1 MLLLF
6 VIFGFIVQ
14 IFFFSRVYKNRTE
27 ANKYHLDSLMSYMLC
42 FSALGLLCIVK
53 LTLDVYPPFILVIFL
68 RYMVF
73 IFLYC
78 HIRSVLTKKKA
89 KAPVFMYCFLGLLL
103 VTYIFNIS
111 GFSVVKN
118 RLLPNLGFILI
129 DYDTVANYKDLA
141 LLYFLVSFVTIVVT
155 LKMFFTYSR
164 SKLFNLYANKEKSK
178 IKYWTSTYIFL
189 VLFNFVIVFVASRF
203 TNGTV
208 PLIGLV
214 YIGGLLVESYFLS
227 LNPVYLGYLVNN
239 TRKTDSIF

>member
-1 MLLLF
+1 M
-6 VIFGFIVQ
+6 
-14 IFFFSRVYKNRTE
+14 
-27 ANKYHLDSLMSYMLC
+27 
-42 FSALGLLCIVK
+42 
-53 LTLDVYPPFILVIFL
+53 
-68 RYMVF
+68 
-73 IFLYC
+73 
-78 HIRSVLTKKKA
+78 TKKKA